1 MSQKRWTWMWLFS
14 LALVGLLSVGPVQAS
29 SLPQVMIIL
38 DGSGS
43 MWAEMQGEK
52 KIDIAKNVFA
62 QVLPSIS
69 PDVEV
74 GLTIYGHRR
83 KGDCD
88 DIEVVAAPGK
98 MSRESLLQRVL
109 SIQPKG
115 KTPITGSLRMTLDLF
130 KSHEAETT
138 VVLISDGEETC
149 HEDPCAAVKA
159 LKSSGI
165 KFILHVIGFGVDA
178 AQQKQLACLADAGGG
193 QYFPADDVS
202 GLLESMEAVKVEVTR
217 KVEQAKAVATKVKTG
232 LGKLHVTMPPS
243 AVVSLAEIN
252 IQRASDGKRLKQV
265 KDPSA
270 DSIHP
275 LPSGAYAVILGFAN
289 PNYNPP
295 TNVPVTRVEIAGGE
309 TSRLDLG
316 AVAFNIAES
325 LKKIPV
331 VGVQVKNTTGDFS
344 LELLYHG
351 NDYYFFKTKPVPEG
365 TYMISVTYANSKT
378 PTVLADNV
386 TVRAGRESIVTLD
399 SGIQLLKPEG
409 QSITG
414 WHLIPTGEK
423 APLLAVQRRWDNE
436 FPLWEPFSVPPGTYA
451 LEVLMKDMDAPLR
464 VSEDIA
470 VSPGQLVQLDTGL

>member
-1 MSQKRWTWMWLFS
+1 MSRNRWTWMWLFS
-14 LALVGLLSVGPVQAS
+14 LALVALMSPRPVQAAAF
-29 SLPQVMIIL
+29 PQVMIIL

-74 GLTIYGHRR
+74 GLTVYGHRR

-98 MSRESLLQRVL
+98 MSREALLQVVR

-115 KTPITGSLRMTLDLF
+115 KTPITKSLRMTLDLF

-149 HEDPCAAVKA
+149 HEDPCAAVMA

-193 QYFPADDVS
+193 RYFPADNVS
-202 GLLESMEAVKVEVTR
+202 GLLESMEAVKVEVTQ
-217 KVEQAKAVATKVKTG
+217 KVEQAKAVATKAKTG
-232 LGKLHVTMPPS
+232 LGKLHIVMPPS

-275 LPSGAYAVILGFAN
+275 LPSSFYAVILGFAN
-289 PNYNPP
+289 PNYKPP
-295 TNVPVTRVEIAGGE
+295 TNVPITPVEVGGGE
-309 TSRLDLG
+309 TTQLALG
-316 AVAFNIAES
+316 AVGFNIAES

-331 VGVQVKNTTGDFS
+331 RGVQLKNTSGDFS

-351 NDYYFFKTKPVPEG
+351 NDYYFFKPKPVPEG
-365 TYMISVTYANSKT
+365 SYVFSVTYAESKT
-378 PTVLADNV
+378 NTVLAENV
-386 TVRAGRESIVTLD
+386 TVRAGQESIVTLD
-399 SGIQLLKPEG
+399 AGIQMLKPEG

-414 WHLIPTGEK
+414 WHLIPTGGK

-436 FPLWEPFSVPPGTYA
+436 FPLWEPFAVPPGTYA
-451 LEVLMKDMDAPLR
+451 LEVLMKGMDAPLR
-464 VSEDIA
+464 VSEGIPISA
-470 VSPGQLVQLDTGL
+470 GQLVQFDMGL